1 MEDLKNLKCLLPD
14 AQKVLKELIKHSF
27 LSKYVL
33 VGGSAL
39 SLHLCHRKSEDLDF
53 FTYENNFNTDEIL
66 GLFKYFQKKEILN
79 RTNELIDVL
88 LDGVKV
94 TFFNAHWDFL
104 RPVKIS
110 NFNLATLE
118 QIAIMKT
125 NVLFLRAKYRDY
137 YDLYVI
143 TKEFGLEK
151 AINEAS
157 RLYNKQTK
165 DGRECFM
172 FNKTNFLKYAI
183 DMDSIKEDKVP
194 SLLKPKYNISK
205 SDMQYFFKEK
215 IKEYVSQTMQ
225 KIKENI
231 TEQEDAFTKELNER
245 LNNGRGNG

>member
-14 AQKVLKELIKHSF
+14 TQMVLQELIKHSF

-104 RPVKIS
+104 RPAKIS
-110 NFNLATLE
+110 NFNLATQE

-137 YDLYVI
+137 YDLYFLI
-143 TKEFGLEK
+143 KKFGIQKVYEMSK
-151 AINEAS
+151 GVVEGINFKVFAS
-157 RLYNKQTK
+157 ALLY
-165 DGRECFM
+165 
-172 FNKTNFLKYAI
+172 I
-183 DMDSIKEDKVP
+183 DDIEDE
-194 SLLKPKYNISK
+194 NINHL
-205 SDMQYFFKEK
+205 QPKEK
-215 IKEYVSQTMQ
+215 LSLH
-225 KIKENI
+225 KIREFF
-231 TEQEDAFTKELNER
+231 EQELKK
-245 LNNGRGNG
+245 